1 MNSGSQINA
10 YTFDAD
16 LESMVEQFFAEKS
29 GTEVV
34 AQAEIG
40 GLPAG
45 LWSAAVELG
54 LPLVGLPESVGG
66 SGGSLLDAVTVQ
78 RAAARHA
85 APLPLAETYLA
96 GRLATAGGLP
106 VPSGIATVAPG
117 SPRDDVRRTDDG
129 FLSGTFHDVPWG
141 SAASV
146 LAAVLGDRVVLLDI
160 SDAEIGGGT
169 DLAGQPRE
177 SLTFSEARTIDGDN
191 PGVDARILSKLGA
204 FLRSVQMSGAMESA
218 STLTRR
224 YVSDRVQFGRP
235 VAQFQAVQQHIV
247 TLAQMASM
255 STLAVDRTAHALIRG
270 DADFEVSATK
280 LVVSQ
285 NALVSVRAAHQA
297 HGAIGMT
304 REYRLQQLTRR
315 LHAWRS
321 EFGDE
326 IASATQLGEAVAAS
340 PSLHRLITDPE
351 PTLKL

>member
-1 MNSGSQINA
+1 M
-10 YTFDAD
+10 
-16 LESMVEQFFAEKS
+16 
-29 GTEVV
+29 
-34 AQAEIG
+34 
-40 GLPAG
+40 
-45 LWSAAVELG
+45 
-54 LPLVGLPESVGG
+54 
-66 SGGSLLDAVTVQ
+66 
-78 RAAARHA
+78 
-85 APLPLAETYLA
+85 
-96 GRLATAGGLP
+96 
-106 VPSGIATVAPG
+106 
-117 SPRDDVRRTDDG
+117 
-129 FLSGTFHDVPWG
+129 
-141 SAASV
+141 
-146 LAAVLGDRVVLLDI
+146 
-160 SDAEIGGGT
+160 
-169 DLAGQPRE
+169 
-177 SLTFSEARTIDGDN
+177 
-191 PGVDARILSKLGA
+191 
-204 FLRSVQMSGAMESA
+204 RSVQMSGAMESA

-326 IASATQLGEAVAAS
+326 VASATQLGEAVAAS

>member
-1 MNSGSQINA
+1 MNSGSEINA

-34 AQAEIG
+34 AQAEMD
-40 GLPAG
+40 GLPTG

-96 GRLATAGGLP
+96 GRLAAAAGLP

-117 SPRDDVRRTDDG
+117 SQRDDVRRTSDG

-146 LAAVLGDRVVLLDI
+146 LAAVLGDRVVLLNI

-169 DLAGQPRE
+169 DLAGQPRQ
-177 SLTFSEARTIDGDN
+177 SLTFA
-191 PGVDARILSKLGA
+191 
-204 FLRSVQMSGAMESA
+204 
-218 STLTRR
+218 
-224 YVSDRVQFGRP
+224 
-235 VAQFQAVQQHIV
+235 
-247 TLAQMASM
+247 
-255 STLAVDRTAHALIRG
+255 
-270 DADFEVSATK
+270 
-280 LVVSQ
+280 
-285 NALVSVRAAHQA
+285 
-297 HGAIGMT
+297 
-304 REYRLQQLTRR
+304 
-315 LHAWRS
+315 
-321 EFGDE
+321 
-326 IASATQLGEAVAAS
+326 
-340 PSLHRLITDPE
+340 
-351 PTLKL
+351 